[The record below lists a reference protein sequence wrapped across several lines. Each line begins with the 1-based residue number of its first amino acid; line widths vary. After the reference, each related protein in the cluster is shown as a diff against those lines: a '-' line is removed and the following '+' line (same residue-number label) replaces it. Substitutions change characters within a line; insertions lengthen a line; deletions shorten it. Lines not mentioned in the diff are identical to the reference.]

1 MLRVF
6 CWGITSLL
14 ARLLAERTCGM
25 RSGFGCGMRRH
36 KAGLILFAALLLAVP
51 GMVLAQDGPVGG
63 GAFAGGQMVRGTVT
77 AVGADGLTVKT
88 EEGDV
93 YQVVVSANTRVVKD
107 RQPVK
112 IADIKAGDGVGAM
125 GVMDAPTKT
134 LHAIFVAVIDAEQ
147 VKKAREGLGKVYI
160 TGKVTAIDM
169 DNARLTVMRPDHV
182 SQVIQADE
190 GTSFRR
196 GGRRQQA
203 AANTAPAT
211 GADAGA
217 ESITLADVKVGDLVM
232 GRGAVKNGLFVPAE
246 LRVMDAAARGRRR
259 ASGSTSAGSP
269 NTNAP
274 ASPR

>member
-1 MLRVF
+1 
-6 CWGITSLL
+6 
-14 ARLLAERTCGM
+14 M
-25 RSGFGCGMRRH
+25 RSRFGCGWRWH
-36 KAGLILFAALLLAVP
+36 QGWLVLLAVLLGTIP
-51 GMVLAQDGPVGG
+51 AVVLAQDGPPEGG

-77 AVGADGLTVKT
+77 AVGADRLTVKT

-93 YQVVVSANTRVVKD
+93 YQVAVSANTRVMKD

-112 IADIKAGDGVGAM
+112 IEDIKAGDGVGAM

-134 LHAIFVAVIDAEQ
+134 VHAVFVAVIDEEQ

-169 DNARLTVMRPDHV
+169 DDAKVTVMRPDHV

-203 AANTAPAT
+203 SGNIPAT
-211 GADAGA
+211 GNAVPAGA
-217 ESITLADVKVGDLVM
+217 NAGGESITLADVKVGDLVM

-246 LRVMDAAARGRRR
+246 LRVMDASSQGRRR
-259 ASGSTSAGSP
+259 GASAVPRRSP
-269 NTNAP
+269 NANAP
-274 ASPR
+274 ESPR